1 MPAYQT
7 LVAWILSTMF
17 TLQPAYDARSCWWGV
32 KWTDTYEHT
41 AERFAQ
47 AAYDDPLKTRAV
59 DGSSEGDVVFT
70 AALEVVWAARE
81 SRFKPDAVG
90 DSGASIGI
98 LQVNPRTA
106 GTSREVLL
114 DVDQA
119 IPIAVGLFH
128 FSFRACRDR
137 PVEER
142 MGQYIWGRDCEHRLD
157 VSRARVERAR
167 TIARTFYAFARGEN

>member
-1 MPAYQT
+1 MPAYQN

-47 AAYDDPLKTRAV
+47 AAFDNPLKGR
-59 DGSSEGDVVFT
+59 DGPDIVFT
-70 AALEVVWAARE
+70 AALETVWAARE

-106 GTSREVLL
+106 GVPRETLL

-119 IPIAVGLFH
+119 VPIALDLFH

-157 VSRARVERAR
+157 VSRARIERAR
-167 TIARTFYAFARGEN
+167 AVARTYGQ